1 MQSRPADMDDV
12 RKLPVNHTLSHQ
24 YGKTLRLAS
33 IMAAMT
39 HHQRHIDAVPHSK
52 AGSIYGIHRR
62 AALSAQSLLD
72 GHQMNLLQF
81 CDTTNCQ
88 NQCLCQTTLALCKL
102 SNIQLNHLAEN
113 CWKVY
118 TCFKLVQIS
127 NTAKQYPKHE
137 CSVCHSYPRD
147 LKIPKQNLEQTHL
160 IILV

>member
-1 MQSRPADMDDV
+1 M
-12 RKLPVNHTLSHQ
+12 LC
-24 YGKTLRLAS
+24 LAS

-62 AALSAQSLLD
+62 AALSVQNLLD

-81 CDTTNCQ
+81 CETTNRQ
-88 NQCLCQTTLALCKL
+88 ILGLCQTTLALCKL
-102 SNIQLNHLAEN
+102 RSTQSSHMAEE
-113 CWKVY
+113 CWKLY
-118 TCFKLVQIS
+118 TCFKLVQIRY
-127 NTAKQYPKHE
+127 TAKQYPKHE